1 MYIYIYIY
9 TYIYIY
15 IYTHNYVY
23 VMHLASF
30 DCVGVWELSLV
41 RVGWVAH
48 RLDGVVV
55 EVEAEGDTLVIG
67 GLKTKKAIKH

>member
-1 MYIYIYIY
+1 
-9 TYIYIY
+9 
-15 IYTHNYVY
+15 
-23 VMHLASF
+23 
-30 DCVGVWELSLV
+30 V